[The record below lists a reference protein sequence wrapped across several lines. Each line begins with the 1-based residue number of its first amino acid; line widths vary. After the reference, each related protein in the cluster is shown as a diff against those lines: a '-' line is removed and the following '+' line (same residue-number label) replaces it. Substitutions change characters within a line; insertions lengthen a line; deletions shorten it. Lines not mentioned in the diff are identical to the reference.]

1 MSNIVVSPHSLSTL
15 AGIEILR
22 NGGNAI
28 DSAIATNIVQ
38 GVVAPET
45 CGIGGD
51 LFALIW
57 INGENKPYCLDSSG
71 YAGSNVDLSSL
82 SSYTNIPLDH
92 PMSVTVPGA
101 VRGWYAMHERFGRL
115 EMKDLFSQAIE
126 ICSKGFKD
134 SSELHQSLKSHEE
147 TLKIQDSG
155 KELYP
160 FGKVPNIGDTVQ
172 RTMLGRT

>member
-1 MSNIVVSPHSLSTL
+1 MSNIVVSPHRLSTL
-15 AGIEILR
+15 DGINILR

-28 DSAIATNIVQ
+28 DAAIATNIVQ

-57 INGENKPYCLDSSG
+57 INGESQPYCLDSSG

-82 SSYTNIPLDH
+82 ISYTNIPLDH

-101 VRGWYAMHERFGRL
+101 VRGWYAMHERFG
-115 EMKDLFSQAIE
+115 K
-126 ICSKGFKD
+126 
-134 SSELHQSLKSHEE
+134 
-147 TLKIQDSG
+147 
-155 KELYP
+155 
-160 FGKVPNIGDTVQ
+160 GKVVEISGDFPNTKATVFFPSAGQ
-172 RTMLGRT
+172 KQLLLKFAKLQLI